1 MKEKDSMLFPI
12 TDIYDLAET
21 LANLSDDGLNTLK
34 ISLANDYGIN
44 LELNKKNNER
54 VLCCVARKRNSQ

>member
-54 VLCCVARKRNSQ
+54 V